1 MNSKIAFFTDL
12 HLGVHQNSERWL
24 NIALEWSKWF
34 QKELKDRNIHEVVFG
49 GDFFHY
55 RDEVNVKC
63 LHTANLILDNFKD
76 FNITMITG
84 NHDSYYKDHSTV
96 NSLSI
101 LNTKNNINVIDEPK
115 LLSFKK
121 GRDLMMCPW
130 GTEMNQIQP
139 ADIIFGHFEIQNFK
153 YNNFKVCE
161 HGFNSRDLLDKTTRV
176 FSGHF
181 HKREER
187 KYDNGVVIYAGN
199 TFEMDFSDLGDM
211 KGFYVIDLEDLS
223 YDFIKNTHSPNHV
236 KIKTSNITELPKYKD
251 RLSNIILKLL
261 VDNDIKIKDLDNI
274 VSKVN
279 SYKPVD
285 LTVDYLHKFS
295 PTDTPFT
302 NELTDLNTRECII
315 EYIENTID
323 SEYKAAVTKKTIEIY
338 KQFV

>member
-24 NIALEWSKWF
+24 TIALEWSNWF
-34 QKELKDRNIHEVVFG
+34 QKELKDRNIHELIFG

-63 LHTANLILDNFKD
+63 LHAANLILDTFKD

-101 LNTKNNINVIDEPK
+101 LNTKNNIDVIDVPK
-115 LLSFKK
+115 VIRKK
-121 GRDLMMCPW
+121 GKDLMMCPW
-130 GTEMNQIQP
+130 GINMSEIEP

-161 HGFNSRDLLDKTTRV
+161 HGFNSRELLNKTTRV

-187 KYDNGVVIYAGN
+187 NYDNGVVVYAGN
-199 TFEMDFSDLGDM
+199 TFEMDFSDLGDK
-211 KGFYVIDLEDLS
+211 KGFYIIDLEDLS
-223 YDFIKNTHSPNHV
+223 YEFIENNYSPNHV
-236 KIKTSNITELPKYKD
+236 KIKTSDIAILPQYKD
-251 RLSNIILKLL
+251 RLHNIILKLL

-279 SYKPVD
+279 SYNPVD
-285 LTVDYLHKFS
+285 LTVDYLHKFN
-295 PTDTPFT
+295 PGDTPFT
-302 NELTDLNTRECII
+302 NELADLNTRECII
-315 EYIENTID
+315 EYIDNTID
-323 SEYKAAVTKKTIEIY
+323 DEYKVDVIKKTIEIY